1 MKKYKVILI
10 NLNSAPDLNFQP
22 VFPIGAV
29 YVHSYL
35 KQIGA
40 EVKFVDFKVTPD
52 SFHSLDF
59 LDEDFDCIGFSL
71 RNIDSMELD
80 SKFYAP
86 YYREIMERISKKA
99 KTINPNTLVLLG
111 GGGYS
116 VYHKG
121 LKELLPFDVGI
132 TGNVEEDLYKAI
144 HEHTE
149 SLEGEYELIENFL
162 PFDLHFD
169 PILVDAYL
177 KIGAYQIGIPTRC
190 GGRCPMKCVYCSYGK
205 IDNKTNITR
214 PLSSLKNDIL
224 TLYDMGVREV
234 FFTDSLFNIS
244 LSHAKEI
251 CRMII
256 DLNLPDFQW
265 SAYAKPTTNLEFIE
279 LASRSGCKSLQI
291 SFDTFDPEMLK
302 ELRKGFNQNQAIEF
316 IENCQKWNVELMG
329 LFLFGG
335 PGENEQTIKETCR
348 IINKYFKRGEFFF
361 SFGMRVLPGSR
372 LADLSEIPEEEMVQP
387 LFWPF
392 EEKCFDYVLTHLD
405 QRFLHFNNLGKISS
419 WRKEYKKMIVGT
431 LPNTKV
437 PVLQG
442 ALSYV

>member
-1 MKKYKVILI
+1 MRKYKAIII
-10 NLNSAPDLNFQP
+10 NLNSSPDLNFQP

-40 EVKFVDFKVTPD
+40 ESRFIDFFVSPS
-52 SFHSLDF
+52 SFESLEF
-59 LDEDFDCIGFSL
+59 LNEDFDCIGFSL

-80 SKFYAP
+80 SVFYAP
-86 YYREIMERISKKA
+86 YYRKIMERIVNRA
-99 KTINPNTLVLLG
+99 KEINPSTLVLLG

-116 VYHKG
+116 VYHNG
-121 LKELLPFDVGI
+121 LKDLLPFDIGI
-132 TGNVEEDLYKAI
+132 TGNVEEDLYDAI
-144 HEHTE
+144 YNHSQQLGGGFHLLPNFHPFPLDFNSELVHT
-149 SLEGEYELIENFL
+149 YI
-162 PFDLHFD
+162 
-169 PILVDAYL
+169 
-177 KIGAYQIGIPTRC
+177 KKGAKQIGIPTRC

-214 PLSSLKNDIL
+214 PLNILKEDIL
-224 TLYDMGVREV
+224 SLYNMGIREV

-265 SAYAKPTTNLEFIE
+265 SAYAKPTTNMEFIE
-279 LASRSGCKSLQI
+279 LAKRSGCKSLQI

-302 ELRKGFNQNQAIEF
+302 TLKKGFNQDQAIEF
-316 IENCQKWNVELMG
+316 IENCKKWELDLMG

-335 PGENEQTIKETCR
+335 PGENEETIKETCR

-361 SFGMRVLPGSR
+361 SFGMRVLPGSL
-372 LADLSEIPEEEMVQP
+372 LADLSGIPEEDMVKP

-392 EEKCFDYVLTHLD
+392 EESCFDYVLTHLD
-405 QRFLHFNNLGKISS
+405 QRFLRFNNLGKISS
-419 WRKEYKKMIVGT
+419 WRREYKKMRLEM
-431 LPNTKV
+431 LPKANKKI
-437 PVLQG
+437 LQG
-442 ALSYV
+442 TVAL